1 MGHAVETVS
10 NQFSMEGCMR
20 IKKTLPPMRGLLV
33 FALAMFFWLGVDV
46 VFDLRSLLVS
56 FF

>member
-1 MGHAVETVS
+1 V
-10 NQFSMEGCMR
+10 R
-20 IKKTLPPMRGLLV
+20 IKKTLSPMRGSLV
-33 FALAMFFWLGVDV
+33 FTLVMFFWLGVDA

>member
-1 MGHAVETVS
+1 
-10 NQFSMEGCMR
+10 MR
-20 IKKTLPPMRGLLV
+20 IKKTLSPMRGLLV

-46 VFDLRSLLVS
+46 VFDLRSWIVS